1 MQSPAAL
8 RDALALARAGRETT
22 RSHKHLA
29 SSMIAES
36 RLIIALLLNRTQH
49 LDTVLHDMDLQIGRI
64 QAFMSDHGIPP
75 VDLGGDG
82 MVYSNLHGFTVS
94 LF

>member
-8 RDALALARAGRETT
+8 CDAVALAHASRETT
-22 RSHKHLA
+22 RSHKHLT

-36 RLIIALLLNRTQH
+36 QLIIALLVDRTQH
-49 LDTVLHDMDLQIGRI
+49 LDTVLHDMDLHIRRI